1 MRMDKNER
9 SFYHYRVLSGRRDG
23 TTPPVVISRP
33 RHFDH
38 RLHAHDFLEMV
49 IVNGGSGIHLLE
61 TREYPIAS
69 GDVFVIP
76 RGIRHGYR
84 DVRNFRI
91 TNMLFKPGTVE
102 RHFPEIAAMP
112 GFLHFFR
119 ADSGAPEPGG
129 LLNLDSAGLAA
140 VEKLQESILREQ
152 EKREPGCDSMC
163 LACLAELLIFLCRL
177 LEKHALPPLPP
188 HRGFAEVRFYVSA
201 RFRERIRVEE
211 LAAVARMSV
220 RNFQRRFSAENG
232 TSPMQYVRQ
241 VRLEKARE
249 LLRRTGQSVT
259 EIAAEC
265 GFPGASALSTE
276 FRREF
281 GVTPRAF
288 RKSV

>member
-1 MRMDKNER
+1 MKKSDL
-9 SFYHYRVLSGRRDG
+9 SFYRYRRLSDRKDG
-23 TTPPVVISRP
+23 KSPPVIISRL
-33 RHFDH
+33 RHFDL

-49 IVNGGSGIHLLE
+49 IVNSGSGTHLLE

-69 GDVFVIP
+69 GDVFIIP

-84 DVRNFRI
+84 NMKNFRI
-91 TNMLFKPGTVE
+91 TNMLFKLSTVE
-102 RHFPEIAAMP
+102 RHFPEIAEMP

-140 VEKLQESILREQ
+140 VEKLQQSILREQ
-152 EKREPGCDSMC
+152 EKREPGYDSMC

-177 LEKHALPPLPP
+177 LETRSLPPLPP
-188 HRGFAEVRFYVSA
+188 HRGFAEVRFYINA
-201 RFRERIRVEE
+201 RFRERIRAEE
-211 LAAVARMSV
+211 LAAVARMSL
-220 RNFQRRFSAENG
+220 RNFQRRFSEENG

-249 LLRRTGQSVT
+249 LLRRTDRSVA

-281 GVTPRAF
+281 EETPRTF
-288 RKSV
+288 RSSIKE